1 LHWAA
6 KRNHSQVVE
15 YLLANG
21 ADKTIEANNKSTPAN
36 VCTNQHLRDLLQTS
50 SSSSE
55 TISSSTSLPIIPN
68 YLRHPVFP
76 YVTPSTSSS
85 SAPINLDDT
94 TTANITPHHQQNSV
108 TLLCRIAD
116 DPTETDFVEFDFTK
130 QPIDGSYDRLVSLV
144 SQELEFEID
153 HVEKLRRL
161 PCIRIRNDRDVQRL
175 KDNHMIE
182 VRIKKTDEHV

>member
-1 LHWAA
+1 VYQSTSTRFITNIFIFIRDNLIV
-6 KRNHSQVVE
+6 NITS
-15 YLLANG
+15 
-21 ADKTIEANNKSTPAN
+21 NNSE
-36 VCTNQHLRDLLQTS
+36 LS
-50 SSSSE
+50 SSSSFSLCH
-55 TISSSTSLPIIPN
+55 TINIIII
-68 YLRHPVFP
+68 
-76 YVTPSTSSS
+76 T
-85 SAPINLDDT
+85 PINLDDT